1 VIRIIALALLVVLPI
16 ASNTIAAESAETTTA
31 IAEILPHE
39 AHERQQQGAILV
51 DVREDD
57 ERAQGMAEGALG
69 VPMETLAAF
78 ASRYLPDPQAAV
90 LLICRSGQRSKR
102 VAAQLLQQGYTQV
115 FSVQGGTLRWQDEG
129 LPMTYP
135 EP

>member
-1 VIRIIALALLVVLPI
+1 MLRIIALTVLLSGFAAGI
-16 ASNTIAAESAETTTA
+16 QAAEV
-31 IAEILPHE
+31 IEILPRE
-39 AHERQQQGAILV
+39 AWQRQQQGAILV

-69 VPMETLAAF
+69 IPMGTLAAS
-78 ASRYLPDPQAAV
+78 ASDYLHDPQVPV

-115 FSVQGGTLRWQDEG
+115 FSVQGGTLRWQDEA
-129 LPMTYP
+129 LPMVFP
-135 EP
+135 PP

>member
-1 VIRIIALALLVVLPI
+1 MTRIIALALFAVLPV
-16 ASNTIAAESAETTTA
+16 ASAEIAARSTETATTV
-31 IAEILPHE
+31 AEILPHE
-39 AHERQQQGAILV
+39 AYQRQQQGALLV
-51 DVREDD
+51 DVRADD
-57 ERAQGMAEGALG
+57 ERTQGMAEGALG
-69 VPMETLAAF
+69 VPMEH
-78 ASRYLPDPQAAV
+78 LPDPQATI
-90 LLICRSGQRSKR
+90 LLICRSGQHSKR

>member
-1 VIRIIALALLVVLPI
+1 MHRIIALALLTFSLVV
-16 ASNTIAAESAETTTA
+16 NAATD
-31 IAEILPHE
+31 IDEILPRE
-39 AHERQQQGAILV
+39 AWQRQQQGAILV
-51 DVREDD
+51 DVREDE

-69 VPMETLAAF
+69 VPMGELAASP
-78 ASRYLPDPQAAV
+78 AAYLADPQAPI

-115 FSVQGGTLRWQDEG
+115 FSVQGGTLRWQEEG
-129 LPMTYP
+129 LPITFP

>member
-1 VIRIIALALLVVLPI
+1 
-16 ASNTIAAESAETTTA
+16 
-31 IAEILPHE
+31 
-39 AHERQQQGAILV
+39 V
-51 DVREDD
+51 DVREDE

-69 VPMETLAAF
+69 VPMGELAASP
-78 ASRYLPDPQAAV
+78 AAYLADPQAPI

-115 FSVQGGTLRWQDEG
+115 FSVQGGTLRWREEG
-129 LPMTYP
+129 LPMTFP

>member
-1 VIRIIALALLVVLPI
+1 MLRIIALALLAFLP
-16 ASNTIAAESAETTTA
+16 AVNAEVDVGNADVTEMSPHTA
-31 IAEILPHE
+31 YHY
-39 AHERQQQGAILV
+39 QQQGAILV

-69 VPMETLAAF
+69 VPMGILQASPAA
-78 ASRYLPDPQAAV
+78 YLPDPQATI

-115 FSVQGGTLRWQDEG
+115 FSVQDGTLRWQDEE
-129 LPMTYP
+129 LPIVLP

>member
-1 VIRIIALALLVVLPI
+1 MIRIIALALLAVLPV
-16 ASNTIAAESAETTTA
+16 ASAEISAKSTETATTV
-31 IAEILPHE
+31 AEILPHE
-39 AHERQQQGAILV
+39 AYQHQQQGALLV
-51 DVREDD
+51 DVRADD
-57 ERAQGMAEGALG
+57 ERTQGMAEGALG
-69 VPMETLAAF
+69 VPMETLSASAA
-78 ASRYLPDPQAAV
+78 RHLPDLQATI

>member
-1 VIRIIALALLVVLPI
+1 MMLRMMVLALLVFLPV
-16 ASNTIAAESAETTTA
+16 ASAEVDVDSADVT
-31 IAEILPHE
+31 EILPQVAYQH
-39 AHERQQQGAILV
+39 QQQGALLV

-57 ERAQGMAEGALG
+57 ERAQGVAEGALG
-69 VPMETLAAF
+69 VPMGVLQ
-78 ASRYLPDPQAAV
+78 ASPAEYLPDPQTTI

-115 FSVQGGTLRWQDEG
+115 FSVQGGTLRWQEDG
-129 LPMTYP
+129 LPMRLP

>member
-1 VIRIIALALLVVLPI
+1 MMWRMMAFALLVFLPV
-16 ASNTIAAESAETTTA
+16 ASAEVDVDSADVT
-31 IAEILPHE
+31 EILPQAAYQH
-39 AHERQQQGAILV
+39 QQKGALLI

-69 VPMETLAAF
+69 VAMNRLQASPAA
-78 ASRYLPDPQAAV
+78 YLPGPHV
-90 LLICRSGQRSKR
+90 PILLICRSGQRSKR

-115 FSVQGGTLRWQDEG
+115 FSVQGGTLRWQEDG
-129 LPMTYP
+129 LPMQLP

>member
-1 VIRIIALALLVVLPI
+1 MIRIIPLAVLMFLPI
-16 ASNTIAAESAETTTA
+16 VSTEVAAERVNMIAAVP
-31 IAEILPHE
+31 EILPHE
-39 AHERQQQGAILV
+39 AYRRQQQGAILV
-51 DVREDD
+51 DVREDN

-69 VPMETLAAF
+69 VPMGALQVSAAE
-78 ASRYLPDPQAAV
+78 YLPDPQTTV

-115 FSVQGGTLRWQDEG
+115 FSVEGGTLRWQDEG
-129 LPMTYP
+129 LPMVPP